1 MAQPDRKFDV
11 SNLTVAER
19 IILVEEIWDSIVV
32 QEESLEI
39 TEAQRNV
46 LDRRIESH
54 KDSQESGT
62 SWDELK
68 SELQSEK

>member
-1 MAQPDRKFDV
+1 MTQSNGNIDV
-11 SNLTVAER
+11 SSLTIAER
-19 IILVEEIWDSIVV
+19 IILVEEIWDSIVL

-39 TEAQRNV
+39 TEAQRKE

-54 KDSQESGT
+54 QDSQESDT
-62 SWDELK
+62 SWEELK

>member
-1 MAQPDRKFDV
+1 MAQPDRKIDV

-54 KDSQESGT
+54 QDSQEYGT